1 MQKLTNVIQHGW
13 VTKLDKVNK
22 LIYFKGEI
30 YLAFLILEVPISTG
44 ELLTTDGIP
53 LKQSLKKA
61 ERKNKIRAFLLVFPL
76 LLFIFVTFVMPI
88 GDMLLRSVDDAQINS
103 VFPNTFEEYKK
114 WDKKKDELPPE
125 EVYKALFE
133 ELAYG
138 DKIQVGRA
146 LTRMNYSK
154 SGWKSLIKKTSRA
167 IKKVVKKNEFP
178 DSYKDFLIATNDG
191 WADPT
196 FWYAMGQMVNNTT
209 PIYYYNAIDMTY
221 DQDQNVIRQEE
232 NRRVYVQTWIK
243 TLKVSIYV
251 TFFCLILG
259 FPVAHLLASLPLRY
273 SNLLMI
279 FVLLPFWTSLLVRT
293 TAWIV
298 MLQQQGVIN
307 GVLVWI
313 GLLSDDGRLPM
324 VYNETG
330 TLIAMTQILL
340 PFMILPLYSV
350 MRVIPKSHM
359 RAAQNLGAKPAMAF
373 WKVYLPQTIPGMSAG
388 GLLVFVLAIGYF
400 ITPELVG
407 GKDGKLIGSWIAYHL
422 KTTLNWGLCAALGAI
437 LLGVMLIF
445 YWLYNK
451 IVGIDNIKLG

>member
-1 MQKLTNVIQHGW
+1 
-13 VTKLDKVNK
+13 
-22 LIYFKGEI
+22 
-30 YLAFLILEVPISTG
+30 
-44 ELLTTDGIP
+44 
-53 LKQSLKKA
+53 
-61 ERKNKIRAFLLVFPL
+61 
-76 LLFIFVTFVMPI
+76 MPI
-88 GDMLLRSVDDAQINS
+88 GDMLLRSVDDSQINS

-114 WDKKKDELPPE
+114 WNKEIDELPPE
-125 EVYKALFE
+125 EVYKALFQ

-154 SGWKSLIKKTSRA
+154 SGWKSLIKKTSRE
-167 IKKVVKKNEFP
+167 IKKVVKKEEFP
-178 DSYKDFLIATNDG
+178 DSYKEFLIETNEK

-196 FWYAMGQMVNNTT
+196 YWYAMGQMLNNQTS
-209 PIYYYNAIDMTY
+209 IYYWNAIDRTF
-221 DQDQNVIRQEE
+221 DQELNVVQQDED
-232 NRRVYVQTWIK
+232 RRVYVQTWLK

-251 TFFCLILG
+251 TVFCLILG
-259 FPVAHLLASLPLRY
+259 FPVAHLLANLPLRY

-298 MLQQQGVIN
+298 MLQQKGVIN
-307 GVLVWI
+307 GVLVWLGI
-313 GLLSDDGRLPM
+313 LSDDGRIAM

-373 WKVYLPQTIPGMSAG
+373 WRVYLPQTIPGMSAG

-422 KTTLNWGLCAALGAI
+422 KTTLSWGLTAALGAI
-437 LLGVMLIF
+437 LLGFMLIF

>member
-1 MQKLTNVIQHGW
+1 
-13 VTKLDKVNK
+13 
-22 LIYFKGEI
+22 
-30 YLAFLILEVPISTG
+30 
-44 ELLTTDGIP
+44 
-53 LKQSLKKA
+53 
-61 ERKNKIRAFLLVFPL
+61 
-76 LLFIFVTFVMPI
+76 MPI
-88 GDMLLRSVDDAQINS
+88 GDMLLRSVDDSQINS

-114 WDKKKDELPPE
+114 WDKEIDELPPE

-138 DKIQVGRA
+138 NKIQVGRA

-167 IKKVVKKNEFP
+167 IKKVVKKEEFP
-178 DSYKDFLIATNDG
+178 ESYKEFLIETNEK
-191 WADPT
+191 WEDPT
-196 FWYAMGQMVNNTT
+196 YWYAMGQMVNNQTS
-209 PIYYYNAIDMTY
+209 IYYWNAIDRTF
-221 DQDQNVIRQEE
+221 DQDLNVVQQDE

-251 TFFCLILG
+251 TVFCLILG
-259 FPVAHLLASLPLRY
+259 FPVAHLLANLPLRY

-298 MLQQQGVIN
+298 MLQQKGVIN
-307 GVLVWI
+307 GILVWLGI
-313 GLLSDDGRLPM
+313 LSDDGRLSM

-373 WKVYLPQTIPGMSAG
+373 WRVYLPQTIPGMSAG

-422 KTTLNWGLCAALGAI
+422 KTTLNWGLTAALGAI
-437 LLGVMLIF
+437 LLGFMLIF

>member
-1 MQKLTNVIQHGW
+1 ME
-13 VTKLDKVNK
+13 D
-22 LIYFKGEI
+22 F
-30 YLAFLILEVPISTG
+30 ISTA

-76 LLFIFVTFVMPI
+76 LLFIIVTFVMPI
-88 GDMLLRSVDDAQINS
+88 GDMLFRSVDDSQINT
-103 VFPNTFEEYKK
+103 VFPNTFNEYKK
-114 WDKKKDELPPE
+114 WDRDKDELPPE
-125 EVYKALFE
+125 EVYKSLFE

-138 DKIQVGRA
+138 EKIQIGRA

-154 SGWKSLIKKTSRA
+154 SGWKSLIKKTSRQ
-167 IKKVVKKNEFP
+167 IKKAVKKDELP
-178 DSYKDFLIATNDG
+178 DNYKEFLITTNER

-196 FWYAMGQMVNNTT
+196 FWYAMGQMLDTTT
-209 PIYYYNAIDMTY
+209 PIYYWNALDRTY
-221 DQDQNVIRQEE
+221 DQDQNVVMQDE
-232 NRRVYVQTWIK
+232 NRRIYIKTWIK
-243 TLKVSIYV
+243 TLKISVYV
-251 TFFCLILG
+251 TIFCLILG
-259 FPVAHLLASLPLRY
+259 FPVAHLLANLPLRY

-298 MLQQQGVIN
+298 MLQQNGVIN
-307 GVLVWI
+307 GILVWLGI
-313 GLLSDDGRLPM
+313 LSDDGRLQL

-359 RAAQNLGAKPAMAF
+359 RAAQNLGAKPATAF
-373 WKVYLPQTIPGMSAG
+373 WRVYLPQTIPGISAG

-407 GKDGKLIGSWIAYHL
+407 GKDGKLIGHWIAYHL

-437 LLGVMLIF
+437 LLGVMLVF